1 MLIELQGKTSTR
13 LHSATMNKQ
22 PQIRLKSLRDVKVAA
37 ARKQYNLAKSVV
49 SNRVGLSQLKIDD

>member
-22 PQIRLKSLRDVKVAA
+22 PQIRLKSLRDVKVAVA
-37 ARKQYNLAKSVV
+37 GKEIYPCKKRCEQSCRTF
-49 SNRVGLSQLKIDD
+49 SIEDG